1 MKPILDPEHGL
12 KGATPEKAGEGAF
25 PSREATTCSGP
36 DEENTGN
43 LLPDG
48 LKALRH
54 ELSFGAVMGLI
65 ERTAR
70 WVDPTTFRYLPVW
83 FPEHARG
90 SLFYK
95 SDWSEPQMNRTGQTG
110 VSVHKR
116 ESNTYANKA
125 LKQALGLRSTDK
137 RRNWSCCHIWG
148 LDDPSFQV
156 SNVVVQDHRFFSCVA
171 NMVLLP
177 SPLKAF
183 TDVMVDV
190 KMMMRVCAL
199 HFYNW
204 SCDQNEVAN
213 IAEEVRHWARWDDY
227 PESWPKPGRNSS
239 PRGLVPFS
247 EPIKKAA
254 DRRKAAIRRD
264 LTAAGPHYPHDKV
277 RKALDYWKLSL

>member
-1 MKPILDPEHGL
+1 MVRITEHRQSMELSRSALVGFGLD
-12 KGATPEKAGEGAF
+12 EGNAMNHF
-25 PSREATTCSGP
+25 
-36 DEENTGN
+36 
-43 LLPDG
+43 PDG
-48 LKALRH
+48 LEVLRN
-54 ELSFGAVMGLI
+54 ELDFGTVMGLI
-65 ERTAR
+65 EKTAR
-70 WVDPTTFRYLPVW
+70 WVDPTTFHYLPVW

-95 SDWSEPQMNRTGQTG
+95 SSWSEPQMNRNSQTG

-137 RRNWSCCHIWG
+137 TPNWSCCHIWG

-156 SNVVVQDHRFFSCVA
+156 SNVVVQDRRFFSCVA

-190 KMMMRVCAL
+190 KMMLRVCAL
-199 HFYNW
+199 HLYNW
-204 SCDQNEVAN
+204 SCDQSEVASE
-213 IAEEVRHWARWDDY
+213 AEKVRNWARWDDY
-227 PESWPKPGRNSS
+227 PESWPKPGRSSS
-239 PRGLVPFS
+239 PHGMVPFS

-254 DRRKAAIRRD
+254 DRRKVAIRED
-264 LTAAGPHYPHDKV
+264 LTTPSLHYPHDKV
-277 RKALDYWKLSL
+277 REALDYWKLSL